1 MVRMKSVRPL
11 REASEDIAREIS
23 VILEGEIQSW
33 DVRLVQKSLHCYRA
47 WVDYAVH
54 VEEVKFEVLFSY
66 KTQGNGATNSSAL
79 SETMNRNV
87 GRVFGHFRTIYP
99 AADVYGDIAE
109 WGSLS
114 KSVERN
120 LKELFATDIV
130 QGSYR
135 SYAVGAIGLD
145 SSSSIGLLAIR
156 LAETEAEKLLEDL
169 SPINSK
175 LLDIMLFLL
184 SSELS
189 SRTFTFWISF
199 AEASVDVGDGGQ
211 GEPWLRSSL
220 ALLLEKATW
229 TQETDEDEW
238 MGYRTDVVEVF
249 EVICEAMGF
258 ETVNSVVTTWLDNA
272 TTSENSTE
280 KLVVPQP
287 IEEICL

>member
-1 MVRMKSVRPL
+1 L
-11 REASEDIAREIS
+11 
-23 VILEGEIQSW
+23 
-33 DVRLVQKSLHCYRA
+33 
-47 WVDYAVH
+47 
-54 VEEVKFEVLFSY
+54 
-66 KTQGNGATNSSAL
+66 
-79 SETMNRNV
+79 NRNV
-87 GRVFGHFRTIYP
+87 GRIFGHSGTIWT

-114 KSVERN
+114 KSVDRN
-120 LKELFATDIV
+120 LKELLTSDII
-130 QGSYR
+130 QQAHR
-135 SYAVGAIGLD
+135 AYAEGGIGLD
-145 SSSSIGLLAIR
+145 SFSAIGLLAIR
-156 LAETEAEKLLEDL
+156 IAETEAEKLLEDL

-211 GEPWLRSSL
+211 GDPWLRSSL

-238 MGYRTDVVEVF
+238 MGYRTDVLEVF